1 MQASPS
7 PGCVC
12 HLEKKREK
20 KSNENIGIHT
30 IGALIA
36 TEAAHSFGARTE
48 VLRGGPGARLLLTGQ
63 VA

>member
-20 KSNENIGIHT
+20 YFNENIGIHT
-30 IGALIA
+30 IGALVA
-36 TEAAHSFGARTE
+36 TEASHSFGVRAEMLGETQE
-48 VLRGGPGARLLLTGQ
+48 PDCC
-63 VA
+63 